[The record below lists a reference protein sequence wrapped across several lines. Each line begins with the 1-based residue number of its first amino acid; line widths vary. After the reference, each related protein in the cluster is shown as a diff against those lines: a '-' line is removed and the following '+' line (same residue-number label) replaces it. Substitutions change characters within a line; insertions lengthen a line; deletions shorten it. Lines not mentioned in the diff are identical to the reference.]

1 MMQSADFEL
10 YRDILLKNSGIFLTP
25 EKEYLLT
32 TRVTPLCKT
41 LGFSTLEEYTNH
53 IRKTM
58 NPDAINMVV
67 EAMTTNE
74 TSFFRDIKPFNF
86 LRERAF
92 PYLLRERANQK
103 KIRIWSAACSTG
115 QEAYSMAMIL
125 QDMSEKFSGWSI
137 EIFGTD
143 IASHVVKK
151 ATAGE
156 YNNFEI
162 QRGLSMPVILKNFEQ
177 RDNMW
182 YIKDHLKKGIRFQKF
197 NLLQNP
203 SHLGKFDIIFCRN
216 VLIYFNPETKSTV
229 LKNLQS
235 CLASDGVLALGS
247 SENIMGLKTE
257 LSPIP
262 DAHGFYSQK
271 PLAL

>member
-1 MMQSADFEL
+1 MMHAADFEL
-10 YRDILLKNSGIFLTP
+10 YRDILLKHSGIHLTP

-32 TRVTPLCKT
+32 TRITPLCKT
-41 LGFSTLEEYTNH
+41 LGFATLEEYTKNL
-53 IRKTM
+53 RQTM
-58 NPDAINMVV
+58 AADSINMVV

-74 TSFFRDIKPFNF
+74 TSFFRDIKPFTF
-86 LRERAF
+86 LKTRAL
-92 PYLLRERANQK
+92 PYLLQARQRER

-115 QEAYSMAMIL
+115 QEAYSIAMTF
-125 QDMSEKFSGWSI
+125 QEMGDKFEGWNI
-137 EIFGTD
+137 EIVGTD

-177 RDNMW
+177 RDNLW
-182 YIKDHLKKGIRFQKF
+182 YIKDHLKKGVKFQKF

-216 VLIYFNPETKSTV
+216 VLIYFNPETKSAV

-235 CLASDGVLALGS
+235 CMSEDGILALGS
-247 SENIMGLKTE
+247 SENIMGLKTS
-257 LSPIP
+257 LVSIP

-271 PLAL
+271 PLTL